1 MSDSHSPARAN
12 APFALCALVPVTVG
26 RTAVNLY
33 PVIDQGMPPHERAHA
48 FHINITAL
56 SSQSIDLRAQLDAL
70 GHQLNL
76 SVTVD
81 GVIQD
86 WLRHFYDRWSD
97 FNRLSILSFH
107 NTKGTQAVDTT
118 DAADTAILPPVV
130 DGAITECRKNV
141 KFVRVQLSISFL
153 DLVTVANPGPT
164 TLRTEYYIELPQTS
178 RPMTNGAG
186 VAYNLTT
193 FHGTADLRTLT
204 EEQVR
209 AEILDFTLQD
219 GPVELQPASFGVTN
233 VRTDSL
239 ALCTEIESKIL
250 RLAYKTICNTLFI
263 DLCPGYS
270 NQPHAALDHIRQ
282 VHSDRGGNPVIS
294 SVQSFYQQLM
304 SASRPFQ
311 ANVIIPSR
319 FVPAFK
325 MASTHVSSLVFFTS
339 SLSIALFNLSTLP
352 INERHSRKCCKP
364 HSRPRMIFSWSLM
377 FPAKL
382 TDYPRHFQLQPPEV
396 SATKPRQAHNQVK
409 PRIHSPA
416 TPAVEV
422 TPRNDLPP
430 QEGGKVSGS
439 TAALA
444 VAGLIRGLSFAMA
457 STW

>member
-1 MSDSHSPARAN
+1 MSDSHSPARAS
-12 APFALCALVPVTVG
+12 APFAPCAFVPVTVG

-70 GHQLNL
+70 GHQL
-76 SVTVD
+76 D
-81 GVIQD
+81 WVIQD
-86 WLRHFYDRWSD
+86 WLCHFY
-97 FNRLSILSFH
+97 RLSILSFH

-130 DGAITECRKNV
+130 DGAVTECRKNV
-141 KFVRVQLSISFL
+141 KFVCVQLSISFS
-153 DLVTVANPGPT
+153 DFVTVANPGPT
-164 TLRTEYYIELPQTS
+164 TLQTEYYIELPQTS

-239 ALCTEIESKIL
+239 ALRTEIESKIL

-304 SASRPFQ
+304 SASRPF
-311 ANVIIPSR
+311 
-319 FVPAFK
+319 
-325 MASTHVSSLVFFTS
+325 SSQ
-339 SLSIALFNLSTLP
+339 
-352 INERHSRKCCKP
+352 R
-364 HSRPRMIFSWSLM
+364 
-377 FPAKL
+377 
-382 TDYPRHFQLQPPEV
+382 DYPLTVCARFQDGLDPRLITGFLHLFPQHSTVQSLNAAHQRKTLQELLQAAQQAKDDFLTV
-396 SATKPRQAHNQVK
+396 TRVARKAVGLSQAFSATTTGGVGNQATAGAYPSQAETTLT
-409 PRIHSPA
+409 RYS
-416 TPAVEV
+416 
-422 TPRNDLPP
+422 
-430 QEGGKVSGS
+430 GGGGYS
-439 TAALA
+439 TE
-444 VAGLIRGLSFAMA
+444 
-457 STW
+457 